1 MKKHRCIPCG
11 WIYDPA
17 IGDPE
22 NGIAAGTPFEELP
35 EDWACPLCGAD
46 KESFEEVFKK
56 AYKVKEPA
64 VIDLTIKT
72 DSVVLPMLKP
82 GGTFNNLILRRE
94 DISDAEK

>member
-1 MKKHRCIPCG
+1 MYYNDGSKFKAQILDDNTKPVG
-11 WIYDPA
+11 KNKVMNLVI
-17 IGDPE
+17 
-22 NGIAAGTPFEELP
+22 N
-35 EDWACPLCGAD
+35 
-46 KESFEEVFKK
+46 KK
-56 AYKVKEPA
+56 AYKVKGPA